1 MAPTASADDGSNAC
15 VPALLA
21 HARPCAYRWRLR
33 LWCLSRPCCA
43 EMRWRPRPRPRRL
56 RAAPPSAGV
65 RTPISDLP
73 VLHRRHHEVHS
84 VRMQVR
90 TSIKHVRCTVR
101 TRACGARRGRR
112 DGVRLGG
119 RGRVLRERAP
129 PRAQRRG
136 ACHCHRV
143 RVHQGQHQRVCT
155 YVRTVCSPNHRPY
168 LRSNAYVTQIPTHG
182 FQPQLPGKKEKDR
195 ASASEAAAGRA
206 LYA

>member
-1 MAPTASADDGSNAC
+1 MAPTASADDGSNAR

-43 EMRWRPRPRPRRL
+43 EMRRRPRPRPRRL

-65 RTPISDLP
+65 RTPISDIP
-73 VLHRRHHEVHS
+73 VPHRRHHEVHS
-84 VRMQVR
+84 VRIQVR

-129 PRAQRRG
+129 PRAHRRG
-136 ACHCHRV
+136 AYHCHRV

-155 YVRTVCSPNHRPY
+155 YVRMYCMLPEPQTLSSVKCLCNPKSHTR
-168 LRSNAYVTQIPTHG
+168 LPTST
-182 FQPQLPGKKEKDR
+182 PWEKDR